1 MVLPYPDCENSTNC
15 DGQERNR
22 DSLVYPSYRH
32 KQQGSQT
39 TWVDLK
45 RIGKNKLKGYY
56 NQLWVICFQH
66 STLS

>member
-32 KQQGSQT
+32 TDNLGRSKENREEQT
-39 TWVDLK
+39 ERL
-45 RIGKNKLKGYY
+45 L
-56 NQLWVICFQH
+56 
-66 STLS
+66 